1 MEDHP
6 GFATDLLFDRY
17 QGEVTDH
24 DAFWDRAH
32 PGSPDYYGNYLLLP
46 TPAIV
51 TKGWLEASFD
61 RLIGWDPRIRHRT
74 FQWPRRRPE
83 TAGSP
88 GFVAAGYQYME
99 CVVLALGAM
108 EWQAPHRQRP
118 GSGSPVHRGRLGSV
132 ARLRAG
138 RAGSPPIRRERYL
151 PYLLSRRQLYQA
163 MIDDGLGQWWG
174 LWHQDQL
181 VASCGL
187 FFTGTLGRFPLV
199 RTHAE
204 WRNRGLCRLLLSQV
218 ARQGL
223 ARASSLIIVAD
234 EHYHAQRVY
243 RTLGFVPVARIGPVP
258 LATGMTGHHADEER
272 EAKASRSSWCHRGC
286 APPVRWRA
294 PPPLRQG
301 RRWSDGSGHRY

>member
-24 DAFWDRAH
+24 DAFWTVRT
-32 PGSPDYYGNYLLLP
+32 PGSPDYYFGNYLLLP
-46 TPAIV
+46 TPPSDRD
-51 TKGWLEASFD
+51 KGWLEASFD

-74 FQWPRRRPE
+74 FQWPLA
-83 TAGSP
+83 AGQNSRVA

-108 EWQAPHRQRP
+108 EWQAPTGSDLTPARP
-118 GSGSPVHRGRLGSV
+118 FTAADWDQWLAFELAERDPAHSE
-132 ARLRAG
+132 
-138 RAGSPPIRRERYL
+138 ERYL

-187 FFTGTLGRFPLV
+187 FFTGTLGRFQLV
-199 RTHAE
+199 HTHAE

-243 RTLGFVPVARIGPVP
+243 RTLGFVPVARIGSLCRWP
-258 LATGMTGHHADEER
+258 R
-272 EAKASRSSWCHRGC
+272 E
-286 APPVRWRA
+286 
-294 PPPLRQG
+294 
-301 RRWSDGSGHRY
+301 

>member
-24 DAFWDRAH
+24 DAFWTVRI
-32 PGSPDYYGNYLLLP
+32 PGSPDYYFGNYLLLP
-46 TPAIV
+46 TPPSDRD
-51 TKGWLEASFD
+51 KGWLEASFD

-74 FQWPRRRPE
+74 FQWPLA
-83 TAGSP
+83 AGQNSRVA

-99 CVVLALGAM
+99 CVVLALSAM
-108 EWQAPHRQRP
+108 EWQAPTGSDLAPARP
-118 GSGSPVHRGRLGSV
+118 FTATDWDQWLAFELAERDPAHSE
-132 ARLRAG
+132 
-138 RAGSPPIRRERYL
+138 ERYL

-187 FFTGTLGRFPLV
+187 FFTGPLGRFQLV

-243 RTLGFVPVARIGPVP
+243 RTLGFVPVARIGSLCRLP
-258 LATGMTGHHADEER
+258 R
-272 EAKASRSSWCHRGC
+272 E
-286 APPVRWRA
+286 
-294 PPPLRQG
+294 
-301 RRWSDGSGHRY
+301 

>member
-24 DAFWDRAH
+24 DAFWTVRT
-32 PGSPDYYGNYLLLP
+32 PGSPDYYFGNYLLLP
-46 TPAIV
+46 TPPSDRD
-51 TKGWLEASFD
+51 KGWLEASFD

-74 FQWPRRRPE
+74 FQWPLA
-83 TAGSP
+83 AGQNSRVA

-108 EWQAPHRQRP
+108 EWQAPTGSDLAPARP
-118 GSGSPVHRGRLGSV
+118 FTAADWDQWLAFELAERDPAHSE
-132 ARLRAG
+132 
-138 RAGSPPIRRERYL
+138 ERYL

-187 FFTGTLGRFPLV
+187 FFTGTLGRFQLV
-199 RTHAE
+199 RTQSGE
-204 WRNRGLCRLLLSQV
+204 
-218 ARQGL
+218 
-223 ARASSLIIVAD
+223 
-234 EHYHAQRVY
+234 
-243 RTLGFVPVARIGPVP
+243 
-258 LATGMTGHHADEER
+258 TG
-272 EAKASRSSWCHRGC
+272 
-286 APPVRWRA
+286 
-294 PPPLRQG
+294 
-301 RRWSDGSGHRY
+301 GSVVCC